1 MEAWNFHGYIA
12 LPLEKYGRDYI
23 GSSCK
28 TATEIECGEFVNAM
42 FSILSIKLGDL
53 KGIPDFVFLCEDYAD
68 LPASKIPKE
77 KAIEIFKKFE
87 RLVNL

>member
-1 MEAWNFHGYIA
+1 MEVWNFHGYIA

-42 FSILSIKLGDL
+42 FSILTIKFGNL
-53 KGIPDFVFLCEDYAD
+53 KSIPDFVFSCEDYAD

-77 KAIEIFKKFE
+77 KAIEIFKEFK